1 VILLV
6 QEAFMG
12 TSTFTGPLRAGPIID
27 TSGTTL
33 GTDVANV
40 GLVKLS
46 QSSVLTQAT
55 NGSTAGLY
63 TTNIVIPAGSMI
75 TAIRVYVTVIW
86 SGGASTFSVGT
97 SATATE
103 LAVTQAGG
111 TLAIVNVA
119 PGADATR
126 IAKWVDIGTTDN
138 RIFVLSAN
146 TGTGAGYIEVEYVQE
161 RNLI

>member
-1 VILLV
+1 MSTTTFSGPVKAGDILN
-6 QEAFMG
+6 
-12 TSTFTGPLRAGPIID
+12 

-33 GTDVANV
+33 GQDVTNV
-40 GLVKLS
+40 GFVKMS
-46 QSSVLTQAT
+46 QSSALTQAT

-75 TAIRVYVTVIW
+75 TAIRVYVNAIW
-86 SGGASTFSVGT
+86 TGAGTTFSVGT

-103 LAVTQAGG
+103 LAVSQAGG

-126 IAKWVDIGTTDN
+126 INKWADVGTTDV

-146 TGTGAGYIEVEYVQE
+146 TGTGTGYIEVEYVQA
-161 RNLI
+161 RDIA

>member
-1 VILLV
+1 
-6 QEAFMG
+6 MG
-12 TSTFTGPLRAGPIID
+12 TTTFTGPVKAGGILN

-33 GTDVANV
+33 GRDVTNV
-40 GLVKLS
+40 GFVKMS
-46 QSSVLTQAT
+46 QSSALTQAT

-75 TAIRVYVTVIW
+75 TAIRVYVNAIW
-86 SGGASTFSVGT
+86 TGAGTTFSVGT

-103 LAVTQAGG
+103 LAVSQAGG

-126 IAKWVDIGTTDN
+126 INNWADVGTTDV

-146 TGTGAGYIEVEYVQE
+146 TGTGTGYIEVEYVQA
-161 RNLI
+161 RDIA

>member
-1 VILLV
+1 MSTTTFSGPVKAGDILN
-6 QEAFMG
+6 
-12 TSTFTGPLRAGPIID
+12 

-33 GTDVANV
+33 GQDVTNV
-40 GLVKLS
+40 GFVKMS
-46 QSSVLTQAT
+46 QSSALTQAT

-75 TAIRVYVTVIW
+75 TAIRVYVNAIW
-86 SGGASTFSVGT
+86 SGAGTTFSVGT

-103 LAVTQAGG
+103 LAVSQAGG

-126 IAKWVDIGTTDN
+126 VNKWADVGTTDV

-146 TGTGAGYIEVEYVQE
+146 TGTGTGYIEVEYVQA
-161 RNLI
+161 RDIA